1 LLKRIL
7 RFALVFPFFSGI
19 VARDLPRSPFG
30 PDGVFDFFMSDEG
43 NLMQKTNKCFKLQLE
58 RPRNV
63 KNDILSGL
71 TVALALVPEAVAF
84 SFVAKVDPV
93 IGLYAAFMMG
103 LITAIFGGRPG
114 MISGA
119 TGAVAVIF
127 APLMLGLYGE
137 GLDSEAATSYLF
149 TAVILMGLIQVL
161 FGVLRLGKFIRMV
174 PHPVMLGFVNGLAI
188 IIFKSQFE
196 MFYVGHGEH
205 AHLLETT
212 PFLVMC
218 GMIAITMLISFFL
231 PKLTKAVPA
240 TLVAIVTVTL
250 ISLGLKKAGIHESRT
265 VLDFV
270 CSMDPEKTT
279 IAASL
284 PTFAL
289 PRIPLE
295 WATLKLIFPYSFL
308 AASVGLIESLMTLSL
323 VDEITETRGRGNKE
337 CIGQGVANLV
347 NGFFGGMGG
356 CAMIGQSMIN
366 IRGGGRGRLSGISAA
381 LFLLAILLFAAPL
394 VEVIPLAALVG
405 VMFMVVIGTFEWSS
419 FRVMSSVPKMDAF
432 IIVLVSVVTVLHDLA
447 VAVFVGI
454 IVSALGFAW
463 EHGKKIHASVKV
475 DEHGTKVYHLE
486 SALFF
491 GSAQS
496 FKDLFDPINDPQD
509 VVIDFEK
516 ARVYDHSGIEAINNI
531 TERYADQGKFL
542 HLLNLSKEC
551 QQLLKKAD
559 NIVELSVIEDLD
571 WHIADDQLD

>member
-1 LLKRIL
+1 
-7 RFALVFPFFSGI
+7 
-19 VARDLPRSPFG
+19 
-30 PDGVFDFFMSDEG
+30 MT
-43 NLMQKTNKCFKLQLE
+43 KTNKLFKLKIE

-63 KNDILSGL
+63 KNDLLSGL

-127 APLMLGLYGE
+127 APLMIELSAPGAVLPE
-137 GLDSEAATSYLF
+137 GVTKEGYLF
-149 TAVILMGLIQVL
+149 AAVILMGVMQMI
-161 FGVLRLGKFIRMV
+161 FGFLKLGKFIRLV

-205 AHLLETT
+205 AHLL
-212 PFLVMC
+212 PALDLIFMG
-218 GMIAITMLISFFL
+218 GMIVITMLISFFL

-240 TLVAIVTVTL
+240 TL
-250 ISLGLKKAGIHESRT
+250 AGIVVVTIISIVLEKTGVHTSRN

-270 CSMDPEKTT
+270 QGMDPTKET
-279 IAASL
+279 IAAGFPRFGIPQFPFTWDAFKMIL
-284 PTFAL
+284 PFSA
-289 PRIPLE
+289 
-295 WATLKLIFPYSFL
+295 L
-308 AASVGLIESLMTLSL
+308 AAAVGLIESLMTLTL

-337 CIGQGVANLV
+337 CIGQGLANLV

-381 LFLLAILLFAAPL
+381 IFLLLILLVAAPL
-394 VEVIPLAALVG
+394 VEIIPLAALVG

-419 FRVMSSVPKMDAF
+419 LRLFGSIPKMDIF
-432 IIVLVSVVTVLHDLA
+432 IIILVSVVTVLHDLA
-447 VAVFVGI
+447 IAVLVGI
-454 IVSALGFAW
+454 VVSALAFAW
-463 EHGKKIHASVKV
+463 EHGKKIHAKISKA
-475 DEHGTKVYHLE
+475 ENGAKVYHLE

-496 FKDLFDPINDPQD
+496 FKDLFDPTNDPQD
-509 VVIDFEK
+509 VVIDFEN
-516 ARVYDHSGIEAINNI
+516 ARVYDHSAIEAINNI

-542 HLLNLSKEC
+542 HLLNLSPECKE
-551 QQLLKKAD
+551 LLDKAD
-559 NIVELSVIEDLD
+559 NIVEISVIEDLE
-571 WHIADDQLD
+571 WQHVADDRLA

>member
-1 LLKRIL
+1 MI
-7 RFALVFPFFSGI
+7 
-19 VARDLPRSPFG
+19 
-30 PDGVFDFFMSDEG
+30 
-43 NLMQKTNKCFKLQLE
+43 KTNKLFKLKIE
-58 RPRNV
+58 RPRNL

-71 TVALALVPEAVAF
+71 TVALALIPEAVAF
-84 SFVAKVDPV
+84 SFVAHVDPV

-127 APLMLGLYGE
+127 APLVIQQTAAVGA
-137 GLDSEAATSYLF
+137 EAAVGYLF
-149 TAVILMGLIQVL
+149 AAVILMGVL
-161 FGVLRLGKFIRMV
+161 QMVFGLLKLGKFIRLV

-188 IIFKSQFE
+188 IIFKAQFE
-196 MFYVGHGEH
+196 QFYVGHGDEQ
-205 AHLLETT
+205 HLLAAT
-212 PFLVMC
+212 PLLIML
-218 GMIAITMLISFFL
+218 GMIAATMAISAFL

-240 TLVAIVTVTL
+240 TLAAIVAVTVVSFL
-250 ISLGLKKAGIHESRT
+250 LDRSGIHHSRT

-270 CSMDPEKTT
+270 KDMDPTKTT

-284 PTFAL
+284 PSFG
-289 PRIPLE
+289 IPHVPFNWE
-295 WATLKLIFPYSFL
+295 SIKLILPYSVL
-308 AASVGLIESLMTLSL
+308 AAAVGLIESLMTLTL

-337 CIGQGVANLV
+337 SVGQGLANLV

-366 IRGGGRGRLSGISAA
+366 IRGGGRGRSSGISAA
-381 LFLLAILLFAAPL
+381 LFLLAALLFAAPL
-394 VEVIPLAALVG
+394 VEMIPLAALVG

-419 FRVMSSVPKMDAF
+419 FRIIRNIPKMDAF
-432 IIVLVSVVTVLHDLA
+432 IIVLVSAITVLEDLA
-447 VAVFVGI
+447 IAVLVGI
-454 IVSALGFAW
+454 IVSALAFAW
-463 EHGKKIHASVKV
+463 EHGKKIHAIIKT

-496 FKDLFDPINDPQD
+496 FKDLFDPRNDPQD
-509 VVIDFEK
+509 VVVDFEN

-542 HLLNLSKEC
+542 
-551 QQLLKKAD
+551 
-559 NIVELSVIEDLD
+559 
-571 WHIADDQLD
+571 

>member
-1 LLKRIL
+1 
-7 RFALVFPFFSGI
+7 
-19 VARDLPRSPFG
+19 
-30 PDGVFDFFMSDEG
+30 MT
-43 NLMQKTNKCFKLQLE
+43 KTNKLFKLNFE

-63 KNDILSGL
+63 KNDVLSGL

-127 APLMLGLYGE
+127 APLMIELAQE
-137 GLDSEAATSYLF
+137 GMLPEGMSKEHYLF
-149 TAVILMGLIQVL
+149 AAVILMGVFQLL
-161 FGVLRLGKFIRMV
+161 FGVFKMGKFIRLV

-196 MFYVGHGEH
+196 MFYVGHGED
-205 AHLLETT
+205 AHLL
-212 PFLVMC
+212 PLVDLSIMG
-218 GMIAITMLISFFL
+218 GMIALTMGISFFL

-240 TLVAIVTVTL
+240 TLMAIVTVTVL
-250 ISLGLKKAGIHESRT
+250 SLLLKKFGVHESRN

-270 CSMDPEKTT
+270 QGMDSTKET
-279 IAASL
+279 IAAGL
-284 PTFAL
+284 PSFG
-289 PRIPLE
+289 IPNVAFS
-295 WATLKLIFPYSFL
+295 WANIKMILPYSAL
-308 AASVGLIESLMTLSL
+308 AAAVGLIESLMTLTL

-337 CIGQGVANLV
+337 CIGQGFANVV

-366 IRGGGRGRLSGISAA
+366 IRGGGRGRLSGIAA
-381 LFLLAILLFAAPL
+381 AMFLLSILLIAAPL
-394 VEVIPLAALVG
+394 VEIIPLAALVG

-419 FRVMSSVPKMDAF
+419 FRVLGSVPKMDAF
-432 IIVLVSVVTVLHDLA
+432 IIILVSVVTVLHDLA
-447 VAVFVGI
+447 IAVLVGI
-454 IVSALGFAW
+454 IVSALAFAW
-463 EHGKKIHASVKV
+463 EHGKKIHANIMT
-475 DEHGTKVYHLE
+475 DGHGTKVYKLE

-496 FKDLFDPINDPQD
+496 FKDLFDTINDPQD
-509 VVIDFEK
+509 VVIDFK
-516 ARVYDHSGIEAINNI
+516 NARVYDHSGIEAINNI
-531 TERYADQGKFL
+531 TERYAGQNKNI

-551 QQLLKKAD
+551 QELLEKAD
-559 NIVELSVIEDLD
+559 SIVELSVIEDLD
-571 WHIADDQLD
+571 WHIADNKLG

>member
-1 LLKRIL
+1 
-7 RFALVFPFFSGI
+7 
-19 VARDLPRSPFG
+19 
-30 PDGVFDFFMSDEG
+30 
-43 NLMQKTNKCFKLQLE
+43 MQKTNKLFKLKIE
-58 RPRNV
+58 RPRNI

-84 SFVAKVDPV
+84 SFVAKIDPV

-127 APLMLGLYGE
+127 APLMLGLYGD
-137 GLDSEAATSYLF
+137 GLTTDEATGYLF
-149 TAVILMGLIQVL
+149 AAVLLMGVIQML
-161 FGVLRLGKFIRMV
+161 FGVFKLGKFIRLV

-196 MFYVGHGEH
+196 MFYVGHGEE
-205 AHLLETT
+205 AHLLEHG
-212 PFLVMC
+212 PLLIMC
-218 GMIAITMLISFFL
+218 GMIALTMTISFFL
-231 PKLTKAVPA
+231 PRLTKAVPA
-240 TLVAIVTVTL
+240 TLVAIVSVTV
-250 ISLGLKKAGIHESRT
+250 ISLILKKLDIHESRN

-270 CSMDPEKTT
+270 QGMDPTKET
-279 IAASL
+279 IAAGF
-284 PTFAL
+284 PTFG
-289 PRIPLE
+289 IPNVPFTWTNIKMIL
-295 WATLKLIFPYSFL
+295 PYSAL
-308 AASVGLIESLMTLSL
+308 AAAVGLIESLMTLTL

-337 CIGQGVANLV
+337 CIGQGLANLV

-394 VEVIPLAALVG
+394 VEIIPLAALVG

-419 FRVMSSVPKMDAF
+419 FRVLGSIPKMDAF
-432 IIVLVSVVTVLHDLA
+432 IIILVSVVTVMHDLA
-447 VAVFVGI
+447 IAVLVGI

-463 EHGKKIHASVKV
+463 QHGKKIHAQIEKA
-475 DEHGTKVYHLE
+475 ENGAKVYKLE

-496 FKDLFDPINDPQD
+496 FKDLFDPLNDPQD
-509 VVIDFEK
+509 VVIDF
-516 ARVYDHSGIEAINNI
+516 
-531 TERYADQGKFL
+531 
-542 HLLNLSKEC
+542 
-551 QQLLKKAD
+551 
-559 NIVELSVIEDLD
+559 
-571 WHIADDQLD
+571 

>member
-1 LLKRIL
+1 MK
-7 RFALVFPFFSGI
+7 
-19 VARDLPRSPFG
+19 
-30 PDGVFDFFMSDEG
+30 
-43 NLMQKTNKCFKLQLE
+43 KTNKLFKLTIE

-127 APLMLGLYGE
+127 APLMIELAVPGVLPE
-137 GLDSEAATSYLF
+137 GMTKEGYLF
-149 TAVILMGLIQVL
+149 AAVILMGIIQML
-161 FGVLRLGKFIRMV
+161 FGIFKLGKFIRLV

-196 MFYVGHGEH
+196 MFYEGHGEH
-205 AHLLETT
+205 AHLL
-212 PFLVMC
+212 PVLDLSIMG
-218 GMIAITMLISFFL
+218 GMIALTLAISFFL

-240 TLVAIVTVTL
+240 TLMAIVTVTI
-250 ISLGLKKAGIHESRT
+250 ISLLLKKFGIYESRN

-270 CSMDPEKTT
+270 QGMDSTKET
-279 IAASL
+279 IAAGL
-284 PTFAL
+284 PTFG
-289 PRIPLE
+289 IPKVPFTWDNIIMIL
-295 WATLKLIFPYSFL
+295 PYSAL
-308 AASVGLIESLMTLSL
+308 AAAVGLIESLMTLTL
-323 VDEITETRGRGNKE
+323 VDELTETRGRGNKE
-337 CIGQGVANLV
+337 CVGQGLANLV

-366 IRGGGRGRLSGISAA
+366 IRGGGRGRLSGIAAA
-381 LFLLAILLFAAPL
+381 LFLLAALLFAAPL
-394 VEVIPLAALVG
+394 VEIIPLAALVG

-419 FRVMSSVPKMDAF
+419 FRVLPSVPKMDAF
-432 IIVLVSVVTVLHDLA
+432 IIVLVSAITVLQDLA
-447 VAVFVGI
+447 IAVLVGI
-454 IVSALGFAW
+454 IVSALAFAW
-463 EHGKKIHASVKV
+463 EHGKKIHANIKT
-475 DEHGTKVYHLE
+475 DEHGTKIYHLE

-496 FKDLFDPINDPQD
+496 FKDLFDPANDPSD

-551 QQLLKKAD
+551 KELLKKAD

-571 WHIADDQLD
+571 WHIADDQLA